1 MMKNYLTTGT
11 FSRGKKPKGD
21 STRKEAT
28 PFLEEKAVMSIY
40 SEPAPHES
48 QCKLKRTDWAI
59 NAVNP
64 AAPEYFR
71 WSEYPTTF
79 DQIDHPDS
87 IRKPRRF
94 PLIINPLAR
103 TTQLTKA
110 LLDGGSSLNLMY
122 LNTFE
127 GLGLTH
133 DQLQTSPHP
142 FCAVFLGKQS
152 VPLS

>member
-11 FSRGKKPKGD
+11 FSRGKKRRSCQFIVSQP
-21 STRKEAT
+21 
-28 PFLEEKAVMSIY
+28 
-40 SEPAPHES
+40 PHES

-59 NAVNP
+59 NVVNP
-64 AAPEYFR
+64 AAPEYLR
-71 WSEYPTTF
+71 WSESSTTF

-110 LLDGGSSLNLMY
+110 LLDGVV
-122 LNTFE
+122 
-127 GLGLTH
+127 
-133 DQLQTSPHP
+133 
-142 FCAVFLGKQS
+142 A
-152 VPLS
+152 